1 VDCLNVAGLTD
12 VETFDATTCI
22 RFGGEPVILLGD
34 VNGDGR
40 VGGMADLLPLIN
52 QWGQPSMDADF
63 DGSGMV
69 DVRDLLILFTN
80 WE

>member
-1 VDCLNVAGLTD
+1 
-12 VETFDATTCI
+12 
-22 RFGGEPVILLGD
+22 
-34 VNGDGR
+34 
-40 VGGMADLLPLIN
+40 
-52 QWGQPSMDADF
+52 MDADF

>member
-1 VDCLNVAGLTD
+1 L
-12 VETFDATTCI
+12 
-22 RFGGEPVILLGD
+22 
-34 VNGDGR
+34 
-40 VGGMADLLPLIN
+40 
-52 QWGQPSMDADF
+52 GQPSMDADF